1 MNTSFEGKTV
11 LITGAAGGLGTQLA
25 RTYAQLGA
33 NLLLASRNQAKLD
46 DLATSLAP
54 FGGDYHTFAFD
65 MASQHSVDELFA
77 GVANVVDHID
87 IAINNAGS
95 FAAGELTE
103 GEFEQLI
110 NINLTGTWRCLNAQL
125 ALMSSRK
132 QGVIVNISSL
142 IGRNLTAPGLSAY
155 AASKA
160 GLEALSRSLA
170 KEYIGQGV
178 RINTV
183 SPGAFDTEMSLL
195 PGESR
200 QQRDERFAPL
210 IPAGRIATLEE
221 VADTVVWVSSNEA
234 SFFVGHD
241 FVIDGGASN

>member
-1 MNTSFEGKTV
+1 MNTSFEGKYI

-46 DLATSLAP
+46 ELATSLVQ
-54 FGGDYHTFAFD
+54 FGGAYHTFPFD
-65 MASQHSVDELFA
+65 MANQHGVDDLFNRIS
-77 GVANVVDHID
+77 NVIDHID

-95 FAAGELTE
+95 FAAGELSE
-103 GEFEQLI
+103 DEFEQLV
-110 NINLTGTWRCLNAQL
+110 NINLTGTWRCLNAEL
-125 ALMSSRK
+125 AMMSRCNK
-132 QGVIVNISSL
+132 GVIVNISSL

-183 SPGAFDTEMSLL
+183 SPGAFDTDMSML

-200 QQRDERFAPL
+200 EERDKRFAPL

-221 VADTVVWVSSNEA
+221 VANTIVWVSSNEA

-241 FVIDGGASN
+241 FVIDGGASH

>member
-1 MNTSFEGKTV
+1 MNTSFEGKYI

-46 DLATSLAP
+46 ELATNLVQ
-54 FGGDYHTFAFD
+54 FGGAYHTFPFD
-65 MASQHSVDELFA
+65 MANQHSVDDLFNSIS
-77 GVANVVDHID
+77 NVIDHID

-95 FAAGELTE
+95 FAAGELSE
-103 GEFEQLI
+103 DEFERLV
-110 NINLTGTWRCLNAQL
+110 NINLTGTWRCLNAEL
-125 ALMSSRK
+125 ALMSRCNK
-132 QGVIVNISSL
+132 GVIVNISSL

-183 SPGAFDTEMSLL
+183 SPGAFDSDMSLL

-200 QQRDERFAPL
+200 EERDKRFVPL
-210 IPAGRIATLEE
+210 IPVGRIATLEE
-221 VADTVVWVSSNEA
+221 VANTVVWVSSNEA

-241 FVIDGGASN
+241 FVIDGGASH

>member
-1 MNTSFEGKTV
+1 MNTSFEGKYI

-46 DLATSLAP
+46 ELATSLVQ
-54 FGGDYHTFAFD
+54 FGGTYHTFPFD
-65 MASQHSVDELFA
+65 MANQHSVDDLFNRIS
-77 GVANVVDHID
+77 NVIDHID

-95 FAAGELTE
+95 FAAGELNE
-103 GEFEQLI
+103 DEFERLV
-110 NINLTGTWRCLNAQL
+110 NINLTGTWRCLNAEL
-125 ALMSSRK
+125 ALMSRCNK
-132 QGVIVNISSL
+132 GVIVNISSL

-183 SPGAFDTEMSLL
+183 SPGAFDSDMSLL

-200 QQRDERFAPL
+200 EERDKRFVPL
-210 IPAGRIATLEE
+210 IPVGRIATLEE
-221 VADTVVWVSSNEA
+221 VANTVVWVSSNEA

-241 FVIDGGASN
+241 FVIDGGASH

>member
-1 MNTSFEGKTV
+1 MNTSFEGKYI

-46 DLATSLAP
+46 ELATSLVQ
-54 FGGDYHTFAFD
+54 FGGAYHTFPFD
-65 MASQHSVDELFA
+65 MANQHSVDDLFNRIS
-77 GVANVVDHID
+77 NVIDHID

-95 FAAGELTE
+95 FAAGELSE
-103 GEFEQLI
+103 DEFERLV
-110 NINLTGTWRCLNAQL
+110 NINLTGTWRCLNAEL
-125 ALMSSRK
+125 ALMSRCNK
-132 QGVIVNISSL
+132 GVIVNISSL

-170 KEYIGQGV
+170 KEYISQGV

-183 SPGAFDTEMSLL
+183 SPGAFDSDMSLL

-200 QQRDERFAPL
+200 EERDKRFVPL
-210 IPAGRIATLEE
+210 IPVGRIATLEE
-221 VADTVVWVSSNEA
+221 VANTVVWVSSNEA

-241 FVIDGGASN
+241 FVIDGGASH

>member
-1 MNTSFEGKTV
+1 MNTSFEGKYI

-46 DLATSLAP
+46 ELATSLVQ
-54 FGGDYHTFAFD
+54 FGGAYHTFPFD
-65 MASQHSVDELFA
+65 MANQHSVDDLFNSIS
-77 GVANVVDHID
+77 NVIDHID

-95 FAAGELTE
+95 FAAGELSE
-103 GEFEQLI
+103 DEFERLV
-110 NINLTGTWRCLNAQL
+110 NINLTGTWRCLNAEL
-125 ALMSSRK
+125 ALMSRCNK
-132 QGVIVNISSL
+132 GVIVNISSL

-183 SPGAFDTEMSLL
+183 SPGAFDSDMSLL

-200 QQRDERFAPL
+200 EERDKRFVPL
-210 IPAGRIATLEE
+210 IPVGRIATLEE
-221 VADTVVWVSSNEA
+221 VANTVVWVSSNEA

-241 FVIDGGASN
+241 FVIDGGASH

>member
-1 MNTSFEGKTV
+1 MNTSFEGKYI
-11 LITGAAGGLGTQLA
+11 LITGAAGGLGAQLA
-25 RTYAQLGA
+25 RTYAKLGA

-46 DLATSLAP
+46 NLATSLAQ
-54 FGGDYHTFAFD
+54 FGGAYHIFPFD
-65 MASQHSVDELFA
+65 MASQHGVDELFNRISN
-77 GVANVVDHID
+77 VADHID

-95 FAAGELTE
+95 FAAGELSE

-110 NINLTGTWRCLNAQL
+110 NVNLTGTWRCLNAEL
-125 ALMSSRK
+125 ALMSMQNK
-132 QGVIVNISSL
+132 GVIVNISSL
-142 IGRNLTAPGLSAY
+142 IGRNMTAPGLSAY

-170 KEYIGQGV
+170 KECIGQGV

-200 QQRDERFAPL
+200 EERDKRFAPL

-221 VADTVVWVSSNEA
+221 IADTVVWVSSSEA

>member
-1 MNTSFEGKTV
+1 MKTSFEGKYI

-25 RTYAQLGA
+25 HTYAQLGA

-46 DLATSLAP
+46 DLTISLAQ
-54 FGGDYHTFAFD
+54 FGGAYHTFPFD
-65 MASQHSVDELFA
+65 MTSQHSVDELFHRI
-77 GVANVVDHID
+77 ANVTDHID

-95 FAAGELTE
+95 FTAGELSE

-110 NINLTGTWRCLNAQL
+110 NINLTGTWRCLNAEL
-125 ALMSSRK
+125 ALMSRCQK
-132 QGVIVNISSL
+132 GVIVNISSL

-160 GLEALSRSLA
+160 GVEALSRSLA

-200 QQRDERFAPL
+200 EERDKRFAPL

>member
-1 MNTSFEGKTV
+1 MNTSFEGKYI

-46 DLATSLAP
+46 ELATSLVR
-54 FGGDYHTFAFD
+54 FGGAYHTFPFD
-65 MASQHSVDELFA
+65 MANQHSVDDLFNRIS
-77 GVANVVDHID
+77 NVIDHID

-95 FAAGELTE
+95 FAAGELSE
-103 GEFEQLI
+103 DEFERLV
-110 NINLTGTWRCLNAQL
+110 NINLTGTWRCLNAEL
-125 ALMSSRK
+125 ALMSRCNK
-132 QGVIVNISSL
+132 GVIVNISSL

-183 SPGAFDTEMSLL
+183 SPGAFDSDMSLL

-200 QQRDERFAPL
+200 EERDKRFVPL
-210 IPAGRIATLEE
+210 IPVGRIATLEE
-221 VADTVVWVSSNEA
+221 VANTVVWVSSNEA

-241 FVIDGGASN
+241 FVIDGGASH